1 MGNLA
6 RKIIEAIQHS
16 MLGSLLVRLV
26 WPCCWLVWLVF
37 DNLSP
42 DGVDYGLMGP
52 CLVLLLS
59 SVFLIWLLGTFANRR
74 PRSALP
80 LERVQDDSA
89 NGFEAWY
96 ELPAG
101 GLRPPPLIRWIVTTI
116 GHPPQLP
123 GSWIGFG
130 TAMSSMTLAF
140 ALAVLDSNFWT
151 GIYPP
156 MGDPS
161 DRLVPALAFVAVFT
175 GTVIRNWASDQRK
188 NLEPQ
193 LVNAHQ
199 ARA

>member
-1 MGNLA
+1 
-6 RKIIEAIQHS
+6 
-16 MLGSLLVRLV
+16 MLGSLLIRLI
-26 WPCCWLVWLVF
+26 WPGCWLVWLVF

-42 DGVDYGLMGP
+42 DGVDYGLMGL
-52 CLVLLLS
+52 CVILLLS
-59 SVFLIWLLGTFANRR
+59 GTFLIWLLGTFANRR

-80 LERVQDDSA
+80 LERVQDEPA

-101 GLRPPPLIRWIVTTI
+101 GLRPPALIRWIVTTI
-116 GHPPQLP
+116 GRPTQLR

-156 MGDPS
+156 LGDPS
-161 DRLVPALAFVAVFT
+161 ARLVPALAFVAVFT

-193 LVNAHQ
+193 PVNARQ